1 MSDMTIEPQM
11 GLTFEQVWA
20 ALMESRKE
28 SMETERLLKESRM
41 ETERFLK
48 ESSADFDRRMRKS
61 RMETER
67 FLKESSADFD
77 RRLQENER
85 LLKESSADFDRRL
98 QENERFLKES
108 SADFDRR
115 MRKSEKDFN
124 RRVGHLDNRF
134 GELAEH
140 LVAPNIVKKFNA
152 LGYHFNDVAKERKFY
167 REDGSLA
174 AEFDILLENRDSTV
188 GVEVKSKPTDH
199 DIEEHIERLE
209 FLRKRKDE
217 LSDKR
222 KIRGA
227 IAGAIMPESVRRAAL
242 RAGLYV
248 IEQSGD
254 TVWIEEPDEVRGW

>member
-1 MSDMTIEPQM
+1 MQEN
-11 GLTFEQVWA
+11 
-20 ALMESRKE
+20 
-28 SMETERLLKESRM
+28 ERLLKASSA

-48 ESSADFDRRMRKS
+48 ESSA
-61 RMETER
+61 E
-67 FLKESSADFD
+67 
-77 RRLQENER
+77 
-85 LLKESSADFDRRL
+85 
-98 QENERFLKES
+98 
-108 SADFDRR
+108 FDRR

-174 AEFDILLENRDSTV
+174 AEFDILLENGETAV
-188 GVEVKSKPTDH
+188 GVEVKSKPSER
-199 DIEEHIERLE
+199 DIEEHIERLG

>member
-20 ALMESRKE
+20 ALMELRKE
-28 SMETERLLKESRM
+28 HAETEQ
-41 ETERFLK
+41 FLK
-48 ESSADFDRRMRKS
+48 ENS
-61 RMETER
+61 E
-67 FLKESSADFD
+67 DFD

-85 LLKESSADFDRRL
+85 LLKESSA
-98 QENERFLKES
+98 E
-108 SADFDRR
+108 FDRR
-115 MRKSEKDFN
+115 MRKSEQDFN
-124 RRVGHLDNRF
+124 RRIGHLDNRF

-167 REDGSLA
+167 HEDGNLA
-174 AEFDILLENRDSTV
+174 AEFDILLENRESAA
-188 GVEVKSKPTDH
+188 GVEVKSKPTER
-199 DIEEHIERLE
+199 DIDEHIERLE
-209 FLRKRKDE
+209 FLRRRKDE
-217 LSDKR
+217 LGDKR
-222 KIRGA
+222 KICGA

-254 TVWIEEPDEVRGW
+254 TVQIEEPDEVRGW